1 MDAQLGS
8 SRVERAA
15 RNQSLFR
22 EVNERLQELASNYQG
37 TTGTAVFSCE
47 CADLSCIEQIDM
59 TLDEYEAVR
68 SDPNQFLVL
77 AGHVVT
83 NVENIV
89 GEHDGFVV
97 VAKIGEGAAIAA
109 AADPRA

>member
-1 MDAQLGS
+1 MDAQGGF

-15 RNQSLFR
+15 RNQALFR
-22 EVNERLQELASNYQG
+22 EVNERLQELASNFQG

-47 CADLSCIEQIDM
+47 CADLSCIEQIDV

-77 AGHVVT
+77 RAHVFHD
-83 NVENIV
+83 VENTV
-89 GEHDGFVV
+89 REHDGYVV
-97 VAKIGEGAAIAA
+97 VAKIGEGATIAA
-109 AADPRA
+109 EADPRA

>member
-1 MDAQLGS
+1 MDAQEGS

-22 EVNERLQELASNYQG
+22 EVNERLQELASNFQG

-47 CADLSCIEQIDM
+47 CADLSCIEQIDV
-59 TLDEYEAVR
+59 TLDDYEAVR

-77 AGHVVT
+77 AAHVLPD
-83 NVENIV
+83 VENIV
-89 GEHDGFVV
+89 GAHDGFVI
-97 VAKIGEGAAIAA
+97 VAKIGEGAAIASK
-109 AADPRA
+109 ADPRA